1 MLNRGN
7 VENYRDVMVI
17 LYAEIAKNY
26 IALRTSQERLQF
38 ALENVKSQRETLNIV
53 NARLKAE
60 LVSES

>member
-1 MLNRGN
+1 
-7 VENYRDVMVI
+7 MVI

-38 ALENVKSQRETLNIV
+38 ALENVKSQRETLKIV
-53 NARLKAE
+53 NARFKAE